1 MFCIL
6 KRLQFILEEESR
18 GTEPPHD
25 GKGTTVDR
33 SSDSAS

>member
-25 GKGTTVDR
+25 GKGTIVDR
-33 SSDSAS
+33 SSVSAS